1 MALRIQLSDNEKIL
15 VQRNRLKHEKVVVRR
30 KMDVL
35 WLLHHGHTRAE
46 AAVITGVARGTVQRY
61 VADYRNGGL
70 EALFRSER
78 TVPVSEMEDHREVLL
93 ASFRETPLRSVAE
106 AAERIERLTGLRRGS
121 LAGAA
126 VPQTSWVALAAVGC
140 HSRPPTPKKAG
151 ASMWRNSSD
160 FTRNS

>member
-1 MALRIQLSDNEKIL
+1 MALRIQLAEDEKML

-61 VADYRNGGL
+61 VADYRDGGL
-70 EALFRSER
+70 EALFRIER
-78 TVPVSEMEDHREVLL
+78 TVPVSEMEDHREILL
-93 ASFRETPLRSVAE
+93 ASFREKPLRSVAE
-106 AAERIERLTGLRRGS
+106 AAERIERLTGLRRGPS
-121 LAGAA
+121 QVRQFLKRHGLRW
-126 VPQTSWVALAAVGC
+126 QRLAAIPV
-140 HSRPPTPKKAG
+140 PPKKVWT
-151 ASMWRNSSD
+151 SMWRNSGD

>member
-1 MALRIQLSDNEKIL
+1 MALRIQLTESEQML

-35 WLLHHGHTRAE
+35 WSLHFGHTRAE
-46 AAVITGVARGTVQRY
+46 AAAITGVARGTVQRY
-61 VADYRNGGL
+61 VADYREGGL

-78 TVPVSEMEDHREVLL
+78 TVPVSEMEDHREILL

-106 AAERIERLTGLRRGS
+106 AAERIEQLTGLRRGPS
-121 LAGAA
+121 QVRQFLKRHGLRW
-126 VPQTSWVALAAVGC
+126 QRLAAIPV
-140 HSRPPTPKKAG
+140 PPKKVWT
-151 ASMWRNSSD
+151 SMWRNSSD

>member
-1 MALRIQLSDNEKIL
+1 MALRIQLSDNEKML
-15 VQRNRLKHEKVVVRR
+15 VQHNRLKHEKVVVRR

-61 VADYRNGGL
+61 VADYRKGGL

-78 TVPVSEMEDHREVLL
+78 TVPVSEMEDHREILL

-106 AAERIERLTGLRRGS
+106 AAERIERLTGLRRGPS
-121 LAGAA
+121 QVRQFLKRHGLRW
-126 VPQTSWVALAAVGC
+126 QRLAAIPV
-140 HSRPPTPKKAG
+140 PPKKVWT
-151 ASMWRNSSD
+151 SMWRNSSD

>member
-1 MALRIQLSDNEKIL
+1 MALRIQLSDNEKML

-78 TVPVSEMEDHREVLL
+78 TVPVSEMEDHREILL

-106 AAERIERLTGLRRGS
+106 AAERIERLTGLRRGPS
-121 LAGAA
+121 QVRQFLKRHGLRW
-126 VPQTSWVALAAVGC
+126 QRLAAIPV
-140 HSRPPTPKKAG
+140 PPKKVWT
-151 ASMWRNSSD
+151 SMWRNSSD